1 MLPCSC
7 SPGLSAEDFWSFR
20 LEELGSQGKYM
31 NFRNRGSA
39 PPKPGQTAG
48 VPAWYVCYGGTA
60 ASHGHCFSAV
70 MLLH

>member
-7 SPGLSAEDFWSFR
+7 SPGLSTEDFWSFR
-20 LEELGSQGKYM
+20 PEELGSQGKDL
-31 NFRNRGSA
+31 NFRNRSSA

-48 VPAWYVCYGGTA
+48 VPAWDVRYGGTP